1 MSWVLVLTF
10 TFQGQ
15 GSDVPLGLMLDQNS
29 CIVAGKGMELILEEA
44 NPGLDITWTCLP
56 PTGEARA

>member
-1 MSWVLVLTF
+1 MSWLLVITF

-29 CIVAGKGMELILEEA
+29 CIVAGKGMELVLEEA
-44 NPGLDITWTCLP
+44 NPGLDVAWTCLP
-56 PTGEARA
+56 PAGEARA

>member
-15 GSDVPLGLMLDQNS
+15 SGDVPAGLMVDQNT
-29 CIVAGKGMELILEEA
+29 CIVAGKGMELVLEA
-44 NPGLDITWTCLP
+44 TNPGLDVGWTCLP
-56 PTGEARA
+56 PVGEAGA